1 MGTKENERLLNG
13 CDLRMTMNLEDNLGD
28 HTPST
33 QSPNIS
39 IGENYL
45 FGREFP
51 NKDLNDTINLNDENG
66 FELGSPPDSHM
77 S

>member
-1 MGTKENERLLNG
+1 MSTKENERLLTG

-33 QSPNIS
+33 HSPNIS
-39 IGENYL
+39 IEENHLLEKEYSSI
-45 FGREFP
+45 
-51 NKDLNDTINLNDENG
+51 DSNDTINFNNENG
-66 FELGSPPDSHM
+66 FELGSAPDSHI